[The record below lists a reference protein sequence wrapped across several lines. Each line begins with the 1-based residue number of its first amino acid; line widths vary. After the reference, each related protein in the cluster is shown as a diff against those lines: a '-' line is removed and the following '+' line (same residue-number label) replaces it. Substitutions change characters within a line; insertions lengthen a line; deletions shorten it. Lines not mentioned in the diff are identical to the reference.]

1 MISPHENCFLF
12 EKVLSWG
19 NYYILFMDS
28 QKQKFEKENGMS
40 VDDAFEMVKKWHGE
54 GKEEEAKKGCEE
66 IFRFFPDHEGAHAL
80 FPVSKEAEVR
90 EQGDPKKE
98 EIQGEEEFSPEELS
112 PQKEEKKAGVLD
124 GLKKEFSHQKE
135 KFKELST
142 SKGSQNS
149 LPEMDSIK
157 DEDRILAAFGYAWYF
172 AIIPLFLKRDSA
184 FIQFH
189 AWQGIVLTVF
199 FTLLNII
206 FLGALA
212 FVFSGFIHFILTM
225 IAVFIYAASAYAA
238 YKGKWFKIPIIH
250 SFSEKLQKLF
260 SA

>member
-1 MISPHENCFLF
+1 
-12 EKVLSWG
+12 
-19 NYYILFMDS
+19 MDS

-40 VDDAFEMVKKWHGE
+40 VDAAFEMVQKWYEE
-54 GKEEEAKKGCEE
+54 GKKEEAKKGCEE
-66 IFRFFPDHEGAHAL
+66 IFRFFPDHEGAREL
-80 FPVSKEAEVR
+80 FPV
-90 EQGDPKKE
+90 PKKE
-98 EIQGEEEFSPEELS
+98 EIQKEEKSLLEEPS
-112 PQKEEKKAGVLD
+112 SHKKEEKKAGVLD

-135 KFKELST
+135 KFKELSSST
-142 SKGSQNS
+142 GSQNS
-149 LPEMDSIK
+149 LPEMGSIK
-157 DEDRILAAFGYAWYF
+157 DEDKILAAFGYAWYF
-172 AIIPLFLKRDSA
+172 AIIPLFLKRDSS

-225 IAVFIYAASAYAA
+225 IAVLIYAVSAYAA
-238 YKGKWFKIPIIH
+238 YKGKWFKIPIVH